1 MDRKQQYEH
10 RRRHPA
16 TALVVSVGER
26 QGTIGGDPTVAV
38 DLIIRRPGAPDRP
51 LATSLQVPVGR
62 TDVLVAGAE
71 LSVGLSDADPTILDI
86 DWGTPL

>member
-1 MDRKQQYEH
+1 MDRNQQHERQ
-10 RRRHPA
+10 RRQPA

-38 DLIIRRPGAPDRP
+38 DLIIRRAGLPDRP

-62 TDVLVAGAE
+62 TDDLVAGAE
-71 LSVGLSDADPTILDI
+71 LSVELSDTDPTILDI